1 MKDIVHPDVF
11 LAISI
16 KESSN
21 GVKISLHNFITK
33 IENDHQITKKKIAG
47 LIESAKE
54 KMEKLSL
61 ISSLPTPLVKGFNA
75 SETTTIELTAD
86 EHLMY
91 RSIVGVL
98 LFVANTFRLDISFAT
113 SLLSRYLVTPRII
126 HLTAA

>member
-1 MKDIVHPDVF
+1 
-11 LAISI
+11 
-16 KESSN
+16 
-21 GVKISLHNFITK
+21 
-33 IENDHQITKKKIAG
+33 
-47 LIESAKE
+47 
-54 KMEKLSL
+54 MEKLSL

-113 SLLSRYLVTPRII
+113 SLLPRYLVIPRIF
-126 HLTAA
+126 HLKAAYRVSQYLVQTIDVGIEYSPNGQTVDY